1 MYTPNN
7 DFIFTAAFAGCLA
20 GIGASERVP
29 VSGLPSDYDVAV
41 NIAGA
46 FAQEFDTLWALTPA
60 ATLQVTT
67 VQEACEAT
75 WSGRT
80 PIDDG
85 LTYIP
90 ATWTT
95 LCSAIIAMIQAGV
108 DYYTANG
115 IPNPSA
121 GGAGPQGPQG
131 PQGIPG
137 AQGPRGVPGAQ
148 GPQGNIGAQGP
159 QGIPGAQGPQGVP
172 GAQGPQGVIGAQG
185 PQGNIGAQGPQGTA
199 GAQGPQGD
207 IGAQGPQGPQGPQ
220 GNQGTTSTSTEI
232 EVDFGASPVTD
243 ASFTI
248 VDGSCVPTSKI
259 RPVLSGKAAT
269 SRTYGD
275 AQWDGLQ
282 FAALAGTGQF
292 TLFALCLTG
301 SVVGKRIV
309 LYTLEP

>member
-121 GGAGPQGPQG
+121 GGAGPPGP
-131 PQGIPG
+131 
-137 AQGPRGVPGAQ
+137 
-148 GPQGNIGAQGP
+148 QGP

-199 GAQGPQGD
+199 GAQGPQGTA
-207 IGAQGPQGPQGPQ
+207 GAQGPQGDIGAQGPQ

-309 LYTLEP
+309 FYTLEP